1 MANVTDRSKKIGKIA
16 SLAAAEE
23 RRFGEMAGRARRHLQ
38 EQLDRLGELNAFRH
52 NYEQKAAG
60 QATLRAAHWQDYQS
74 FLHRLDTAV
83 KAQQQIV
90 RDSERALE
98 VHRQR
103 WIAKRQRL
111 ESLQKVLE
119 KYRAN
124 ERVQESRREQK
135 TLDELAS
142 KQPAFPEDQ

>member
-1 MANVTDRSKKIGKIA
+1 MTDRSKKIGKVA

-23 RRFGEMAGRARRHLQ
+23 RRLGEMAGRARRHLQ
-38 EQLDRLGELNAFRH
+38 EQMDRLGELNAFRH
-52 NYEQKAAG
+52 NYEQKASG
-60 QATLRAAHWQDYQS
+60 QSTLRAAHWQDYQS

-90 RDSERALE
+90 RDSERSLE

-111 ESLQKVLE
+111 ESLQRVLE
-119 KYRAN
+119 KYQAD
-124 ERVQESRREQK
+124 ERVQDARREQK
-135 TLDELAS
+135 QLDELPIR
-142 KQPAFPEDQ
+142 QPAFPEEE